1 MTLSRLVYLFKIYTS
16 ILLMNVSKVNKKIN
30 RLISKRMWKFY
41 SNSSQQ
47 EKLAF
52 LKLWFCK
59 FKKFAFRSIF
69 GELQLTQISLNFKT
83 SCYNLKIRNQ
93 GGKRTWEAF
102 FLLRFIFEI
111 FHFKQTCTLFFHVKR
126 GHLKLCSLVVSNFC
140 LETKG
145 SLAVLWIVNV
155 QERKPR

>member
-1 MTLSRLVYLFKIYTS
+1 MDTVCFWTIFFFCKEYNMTLSRLVYLFKIYTS

-83 SCYNLKIRNQ
+83 SCYNLKIRNL

-102 FLLRFIFEI
+102 FSIT
-111 FHFKQTCTLFFHVKR
+111 FHFWDISFQTDMYLVFSCEKR
-126 GHLKLCSLVVSNFC
+126 SFK
-140 LETKG
+140 
-145 SLAVLWIVNV
+145 AV
-155 QERKPR
+155 